1 MVEPKISNR
10 LHGRH
15 FGQSPQAYER
25 FRPGYPREALD
36 ICVHAAPGP
45 RVADIGAGTGK
56 LSVALRD
63 RGLDV
68 TAVDPDTSALEHNPC
83 HSLVGTAESI
93 PLPAGSVDMV
103 TFAQSWHW
111 VDAQVAVTE
120 CARVLTPGGVVAI
133 LINQL
138 DVSHEWVMRIARI
151 IHAGDVYRP
160 EWRPI
165 LGDPFGEVEAHVSTF
180 TQKLTFDDLV
190 GLASTRSYWLR
201 SGQHQRDR
209 IVNNLRDYLFKE
221 NPMGETLQLPY
232 VCLTYVARL
241 NA

>member
-15 FGQSPQAYER
+15 FGQSAHVYER
-25 FRPGYPREALD
+25 FRPGYPSEALD

-93 PLPAGSVDMV
+93 PLPAGSVDLV

-111 VDAQVAVTE
+111 VDAKVAVTE
-120 CARVLTPGGVVAI
+120 CARVLAPGGVVAI

-160 EWRPI
+160 EWRPD
-165 LGDPFGEVEAHVSTF
+165 LGDPFGAVEPHVSRF
-180 TQKLTFDDLV
+180 TQELTFDELV

>member
-1 MVEPKISNR
+1 MVQPKITNR
-10 LHGRH
+10 LHGRN
-15 FGQSPQAYER
+15 FGQSPHVYNR
-25 FRPGYPREALD
+25 FRPGYPSAALD
-36 ICVHAAPGP
+36 VCITAAPGH
-45 RVADIGAGTGK
+45 RVVDVGAGTGK
-56 LSVALRD
+56 LSAALRD

-68 TAVDPDTSALEHNPC
+68 VAVDPDTSALKLNPC
-83 HSLVGTAESI
+83 RSLVGTGENI
-93 PLPAGSVDMV
+93 PLASASVDMV

-111 VDAQVAVTE
+111 ADADVAVQE
-120 CARVLTPGGVVAI
+120 CSRVLVPGGVVAI

-160 EWRPI
+160 EWRPA
-165 LGDPFGEVEAHVSTF
+165 LGDPFGDVEAHVSTF
-180 TQKLTFDDLV
+180 TQELTFDDLV

-201 SGQHQRDR
+201 SGQRQRDR
-209 IVNNLRDYLFKE
+209 IVNNLRDYLFIE